1 MTYITTTNLRTQ
13 SSQLIAHLKKGDAV
27 SLIHRSKIVGVIQP
41 IQDDLAKPFNDEQF
55 DRLVRGFNLPKSTP
69 AQRQQRYTSHLLK
82 KYGQGIS

>member
-13 SSQLIAHLKKGDAV
+13 SSQLVAHLKKGNTV

-41 IQDDLAKPFNDEQF
+41 MQDDLVKPFNDEKF
-55 DRLVRGFNLPKSTP
+55 ERLVREFNLPKTTP
-69 AQRQQRYTSHLLK
+69 AQRQQRYKSHLLK